1 MTDKLSSEQIIY
13 RAGMRLSG
21 IPETQ
26 NFIPL
31 YLSLNKSIVEDGI
44 NTMATNGREILFNR
58 KFVENNSVEQVC
70 YGILHELL
78 HVIFHHTFPIKN
90 EKGDDEFIPSFNLTV
105 RGVAEEIL
113 IASVLENLTEK
124 LSGQIDCS
132 IPEMVDVYKQICPE
146 VFPYLGQNVNDI
158 VELLRKN
165 IPQARENLRKFS
177 KELGEHCKNH
187 QNCPENSD
195 ETEEKEKFKPENF
208 EEKSE
213 QKDSQKIKDA
223 IGHSLKSPVF
233 QEFINR
239 PIKEENL
246 LSVLKR
252 FVKKNSGSSEYTFKK
267 INRRKNN
274 QKIIFPSQYSETLK
288 DFVIVVDTSGSISEK
303 VSEEIAGIIKFIQ
316 ENFPNL
322 KGKFYA
328 FNDTCEFVGN
338 ITKDFKVPIFISDG
352 GTNPKS
358 CKKIIKENK
367 GKLFQFSITFTDGY
381 GEGFQKLG
389 KENLFVITED
399 GTTKY
404 LPNFGK
410 VVFI

>member
-1 MTDKLSSEQIIY
+1 MTDKLSVEQIIY
-13 RAGMRLSG
+13 RSGMRLSG

-31 YLSLNKSIVEDGI
+31 YLSLNKKIVEKGI
-44 NTMATNGREILFNR
+44 DTMATNGREIIFNK
-58 KFVENNSVEQVC
+58 KFVENNSIEEVC
-70 YGILHELL
+70 YGILHELF

-90 EKGDDEFIPSFNLTV
+90 EKGNDEFIPSFNLTV
-105 RGVAEEIL
+105 RGLAEEIL

-124 LSGQIDCS
+124 LSSQIVCS
-132 IPEMVDVYKQICPE
+132 IPHMLDIYKQICPE
-146 VFPYLGQNVNDI
+146 VFPYSGQNVNDI

-165 IPQARENLRKFS
+165 IPKAEEFLGKISSELEEHFENHKDCS
-177 KELGEHCKNH
+177 
-187 QNCPENSD
+187 ENS
-195 ETEEKEKFKPENF
+195 
-208 EEKSE
+208 EEKSG
-213 QKDSQKIKDA
+213 QKDSKEDSEKIKDA

-233 QEFINR
+233 QKFMNR

-252 FVKKNSGSSEYTFKK
+252 FVRKNSGSNEYTFKK

-274 QKIIFPSQYSETLK
+274 QRIIFPAKYSETLK

-303 VSEEIAGIIKFIQ
+303 VLEDIAGIIKYIQ

-328 FNDTCEFVGN
+328 FNDTCEFVGD
-338 ITKDFKVPIFISDG
+338 ITKDFKVPVFISEG

-358 CKKIIKENK
+358 CKKIITENK
-367 GKLFQFSITFTDGY
+367 GKLFEFSITFTDGY
-381 GEGFQKLG
+381 GTDFQKLG

-404 LPNFGK
+404 LPKFGK